1 MLGMSGSLQN
11 SYVNTNSV
19 SPFID
24 KLLGQLISSSGPMSY
39 VWKSPD
45 ILYGKALKD
54 VEAVFFH

>member
-1 MLGMSGSLQN
+1 MLGMSSSLQN

-19 SPFID
+19 SPFTD